1 MRNCCFYLLNFFC
14 AILILPCSAA
24 DSEAPATAD
33 KPQQEKITGNRIQM
47 TSKPFQ
53 VSGPLQPVDFK
64 PIAKEKFDELLNDR
78 INGGLGNSFRQFA
91 NMFVVG
97 SQLSSKYMIGLVTA
111 SDDIA
116 NTQLSPAFPP
126 EYKPTF
132 QEFFD
137 QIALQTSSK
146 WAFEP
151 TGKFFVADKKL
162 DKPVENCV
170 LIEFSETK
178 REKPYE
184 VKLPRRWQRVDRGS
198 FEMHVGPAG
207 SFPAEMDVYQM
218 GSFSAAN
225 ATDEAELRK
234 KLPGWIVM
242 DWAKRV
248 KPDATEKDLSEG
260 KVGQYPAVCFEAI
273 LDGRNKT
280 KIRWREWGFVVGN
293 RAYML
298 LSTTLP
304 EQDAEIFPLIKG
316 MIESFRIR

>member
-1 MRNCCFYLLNFFC
+1 MFGATLL
-14 AILILPCSAA
+14 LPCRAA
-24 DSEAPATAD
+24 DSEASPAAGNTEQV
-33 KPQQEKITGNRIQM
+33 KLTGNRIQM

-53 VSGPLQPVDFK
+53 VSGPLRPVDFK
-64 PIAKEKFDELLNDR
+64 PIAKEKFDELLKSR
-78 INGGLGNSFRQFA
+78 TAGGLGNSFRQFA

-97 SQLSSKYMIGLVTA
+97 SQLNSKYMIGLVTA

-116 NTQLSPAFPP
+116 DTQLSPAFPS

-178 REKPYE
+178 RDKPYE
-184 VKLPRRWQRVDRGS
+184 VKLPPRWQRVDRGA
-198 FEMHVGPAG
+198 FEMHVAPAG

-218 GSFSAAN
+218 GSYSASSAAEQG
-225 ATDEAELRK
+225 DLLQ
-234 KLPGWIVM
+234 KLPAWIVL

-248 KPDATEKDLSEG
+248 KPDSTQKDLTEG
-260 KVGQYPAVCFEAI
+260 KVGQYPAVCFEAV
-273 LDGRNKT
+273 LEGK
-280 KIRWREWGFVVGN
+280 KITRVKWREWAFVVGN
-293 RAYML
+293 KAYL
-298 LSTTLP
+298 LISTTLP
-304 EQDAEIFPLIKG
+304 EQDAEIFPLIKS
-316 MIESFRIR
+316 MLESFRVR